1 MTRTT
6 VTVRRTG
13 RDTGLV
19 LVTAAAAWVWLVLHR
34 GGMGSPTTAGDLLAF
49 VGVWTVMMAAMMLPG
64 TAPIASLYAR
74 TATAHRAP
82 RVIAFTTGYVLVW
95 AAAGL
100 PAYALAVGADRVAG
114 AHATTGT
121 AVASALFAVNGVYQ
135 LSNLKDR
142 CLVKCRSPIGLML
155 RYASYRGPTRHLRAG
170 AHHGAYCLGCCWSLM
185 LLFAAFGVMN
195 LWAMVGLAAV
205 VAAEKRMPGGYL
217 VARVVGVASLAL
229 AVAVFWVPAL
239 APDLTG
245 GGMGGMGMGGTSG
258 PGGGGGMH
266 VV

>member
-1 MTRTT
+1 MTRTA

-13 RDTGLV
+13 RHTGPV
-19 LVTAAAAWVWLVLHR
+19 LVTAAAAWVWLALHG
-34 GGMGSPTTAGDLLAF
+34 GGMGSPTTAGAGDLLAF

-64 TAPIASLYAR
+64 TAPVASLYAR
-74 TATAHRAP
+74 TVTAHRAP
-82 RVIAFTTGYVLVW
+82 RMIAFTVGYVLVW

-100 PAYALAVGADRVAG
+100 PAYALAVSADRVAT

-142 CLVKCRSPIGLML
+142 CLAKCRSPIGLML

-195 LWAMVGLAAV
+195 LWAMVGLATV
-205 VAAEKRMPGGYL
+205 VAAEKRMPGGFL
-217 VARVVGVASLAL
+217 VARAAGVASLTL

-239 APDLTG
+239 APNLTS
-245 GGMGGMGMGGTSG
+245 GGMGGMSG
-258 PGGGGGMH
+258 LGGMH
-266 VV
+266 VG